1 MKVESDADHSK
12 YGTRPGPVGDA
23 ELGSFALYRDDP
35 ACAERGCAF
44 ANAVALTR
52 QRIGLFRRDM
62 TDLSPFGELA
72 RIVMMRACFIYAS
85 GLLTSAH
92 NADSDFA
99 TL

>member
-1 MKVESDADHSK
+1 MKVGPYADHSK
-12 YGTRPGPVGDA
+12 YRARPWPVGVA
-23 ELGSFALYRDDP
+23 ELGSFALYRNDT
-35 ACAERGCAF
+35 AGAERGRAF
-44 ANAVALTR
+44 ANALALGPCR
-52 QRIGLFRRDM
+52 YGLVSHDL
-62 TDLSPFGELA
+62 TDLFSLPLLA